1 MKQWWMIVSMCLLL
15 LVSGSAQA
23 QQLEPRELV
32 SQGSGAV
39 AEVVATSLEI
49 MNPTGHPGEV
59 ILVDKATLPPEV
71 RERWWSWLEATS
83 HAFGF
88 GLIARSVVVD
98 PEPLGGPDLCTD
110 EVLAVARHADTRV
123 VLCTEVA
130 MGSGRD
136 GLLTLTGWSRP
147 DGGTAWT
154 KARRNVPLVN
164 FDFNRALRSATQNF
178 LMVRMSSGRVLPPP
192 GFTVPRTVAPP
203 RPVAGTYGRTGAAP
217 STPRATPPRR
227 PATEERPHLGLSVNV
242 GDAIDGVFSGAV
254 EIGVSEPISVVIRGG
269 GSSEES
275 ELLKV
280 SATQV
285 GGMLRWYL
293 TRPMR
298 DFYFGAGLM
307 YGGGSIVSPLL
318 EVQSYVVSFQP
329 AVGFKVAM
337 TPGLSLLVE
346 GGLNLQ
352 LDASSNLEVAQD
364 TSPVPSSAVGYG
376 LIEVGLS
383 L

>member
-1 MKQWWMIVSMCLLL
+1 M
-15 LVSGSAQA
+15 
-23 QQLEPRELV
+23 
-32 SQGSGAV
+32 
-39 AEVVATSLEI
+39 
-49 MNPTGHPGEV
+49 
-59 ILVDKATLPPEV
+59 
-71 RERWWSWLEATS
+71 
-83 HAFGF
+83 
-88 GLIARSVVVD
+88 ARSLVVD

-110 EVLAVARHADTRV
+110 KVLAVARHADTRV

-130 MGSGRD
+130 IGSGRD

-147 DGGTAWT
+147 DGGTGWS
-154 KARRNVPLVN
+154 KARRDVPLVN
-164 FDFNRALRSATQNF
+164 FDFNRALRSVTQNF

-203 RPVAGTYGRTGAAP
+203 RPVAGTYGRTGALP

-227 PATEERPHLGLSVNV
+227 PVREERPHLGLSVNL
-242 GDAIDGVFSGAV
+242 GDAIDGFLSGAV
-254 EIGVSEPISVVIRGG
+254 ELGVSEPVSVVIRGG

-285 GGMLRWYL
+285 GGMLRWYV

-352 LDASSNLEVAQD
+352 LDASSNLEAAQD
-364 TSPVPSSAVGYG
+364 RSPVPSSAVGYG
-376 LIEVGLS
+376 LIEAGLS

>member
-1 MKQWWMIVSMCLLL
+1 MRWLAMMTAAAVLIAAA
-15 LVSGSAQA
+15 SAQS

-59 ILVDKATLPPEV
+59 ILVDNATLPPEV
-71 RERWWSWLEATS
+71 RTRWWLWLEATS
-83 HAFGF
+83 RAYGF
-88 GLIARSVVVD
+88 GLMARSLVVD

-130 MGSGRD
+130 IGSGRD
-136 GLLTLTGWSRP
+136 GLLGLTGWSRP

-217 STPRATPPRR
+217 STPRATPPRK
-227 PATEERPHLGLSVNV
+227 PATEERPHVGLTVNLLQ
-242 GDAIDGVFSGAV
+242 AADGVFFGAL
-254 EIGVSEPISVVIRGG
+254 ELGVSEPLSLVIRGG
-269 GSSEES
+269 STSEES

-280 SATQV
+280 SATQF
-285 GGMLRWYL
+285 GGMLRWYPS
-293 TRPMR
+293 RPMR
-298 DFYFGAGLM
+298 DFYVGAGVM
-307 YGGGSIVSPLL
+307 HGGASIELPGYEIQVSI
-318 EVQSYVVSFQP
+318 VSFQP

-337 TPGLSLLVE
+337 TPGLCLLVE
-346 GGLNLQ
+346 GGLNVQ
-352 LDASSNLEVAQD
+352 MGSSSSLDTAPESAEV
-364 TSPVPSSAVGYG
+364 PGSAAGYALVEAG
-376 LIEVGLS
+376 FNF
-383 L
+383 

>member
-1 MKQWWMIVSMCLLL
+1 M
-15 LVSGSAQA
+15 
-23 QQLEPRELV
+23 
-32 SQGSGAV
+32 
-39 AEVVATSLEI
+39 
-49 MNPTGHPGEV
+49 
-59 ILVDKATLPPEV
+59 
-71 RERWWSWLEATS
+71 
-83 HAFGF
+83 
-88 GLIARSVVVD
+88 
-98 PEPLGGPDLCTD
+98 
-110 EVLAVARHADTRV
+110 
-123 VLCTEVA
+123 
-130 MGSGRD
+130 
-136 GLLTLTGWSRP
+136 
-147 DGGTAWT
+147 
-154 KARRNVPLVN
+154 
-164 FDFNRALRSATQNF
+164 
-178 LMVRMSSGRVLPPP
+178 
-192 GFTVPRTVAPP
+192 
-203 RPVAGTYGRTGAAP
+203 
-217 STPRATPPRR
+217 
-227 PATEERPHLGLSVNV
+227 NV

>member
-49 MNPTGHPGEV
+49 MNATGHPGEV

-83 HAFGF
+83 HAYGF
-88 GLIARSVVVD
+88 GLMARSVVVD

-130 MGSGRD
+130 IGAGRD

-147 DGGTAWT
+147 DGGTAWS

-164 FDFNRALRSATQNF
+164 FDFERALRSATQNF
-178 LMVRMSSGRVLPPP
+178 LMVRLRSGRVLPPP
-192 GFTVPRTVAPP
+192 GFSAQQTFSPP
-203 RPVAGTYGRTGAAP
+203 ATASQSMGRTGAVP
-217 STPRATPPRR
+217 SKQSAWRPPP

-242 GDAIDGVFSGAV
+242 VDAIDGVFSGAV

-269 GSSEES
+269 GTGSGGGSINVSSM
-275 ELLKV
+275 
-280 SATQV
+280 QF
-285 GGMLRWYL
+285 GGMLRWYNM
-293 TRPMR
+293 RPMR

-307 YGGGSIVSPLL
+307 YGGASISSPLL
-318 EVQSYVVSFQP
+318 EIEAFVVSFQP
-329 AVGFKVAM
+329 AIGYKVAM
-337 TPGLSLLVE
+337 TPGFSLLVE
-346 GGLNLQ
+346 SGLNLQ
-352 LDASSNLEVAQD
+352 LDASSNVEAAQKS
-364 TSPVPSSAVGYG
+364 SPVPSSAVGYG

>member
-1 MKQWWMIVSMCLLL
+1 MRWLAMMTAAAVLIAAA
-15 LVSGSAQA
+15 SAQS

-59 ILVDKATLPPEV
+59 ILVDNATLPPEV
-71 RERWWSWLEATS
+71 RTRWWLWLEATS
-83 HAFGF
+83 RAYGF
-88 GLIARSVVVD
+88 GLMARSLVVD

-110 EVLAVARHADTRV
+110 KVLAVARHADTRV

-130 MGSGRD
+130 IGSGRD

-147 DGGTAWT
+147 DAGTAWS
-154 KARRNVPLVN
+154 KARRDVPLVN

-203 RPVAGTYGRTGAAP
+203 RPVAGTYGRTGALP

-227 PATEERPHLGLSVNV
+227 PVREERPHLGLSVNL
-242 GDAIDGVFSGAV
+242 GDAIDGFLSGAV
-254 EIGVSEPISVVIRGG
+254 ELGVSEPVSVVIRGG

-285 GGMLRWYL
+285 GGMLRWYV

-352 LDASSNLEVAQD
+352 LDASSNLEAAQD
-364 TSPVPSSAVGYG
+364 RSPVPSSAVGYG
-376 LIEVGLS
+376 LIEAGLS